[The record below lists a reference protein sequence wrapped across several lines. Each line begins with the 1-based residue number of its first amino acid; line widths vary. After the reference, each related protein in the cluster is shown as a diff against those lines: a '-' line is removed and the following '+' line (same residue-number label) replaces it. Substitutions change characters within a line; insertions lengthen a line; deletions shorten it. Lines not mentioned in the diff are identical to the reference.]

1 MRRGEEGGLDK
12 SRQSGVLGSLSPF
25 NGRCCYVEVGGASEE
40 GVSVVNKGQTLA
52 WWVSE
57 LRS

>member
-1 MRRGEEGGLDK
+1 MGGHDK

-25 NGRCCYVEVGGASEE
+25 SGRCCYIEAGGASEE
-40 GVSVVNKGQTLA
+40 GVSVVSEGQTLA

-57 LRS
+57 ARS